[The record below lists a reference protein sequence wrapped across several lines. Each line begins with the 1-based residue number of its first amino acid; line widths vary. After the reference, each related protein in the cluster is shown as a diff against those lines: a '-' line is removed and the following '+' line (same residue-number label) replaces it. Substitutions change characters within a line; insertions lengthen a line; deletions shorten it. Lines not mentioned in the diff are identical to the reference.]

1 MTYPDILRTL
11 HNLVA
16 TPVSEQAPPFLGE
29 ARSDVKD
36 AVDSLLPNL
45 LAAIIH
51 RGLATPSGADALT
64 AVLDSPRLDRSLVRT
79 NLDNF
84 FSGGAVTES
93 NMKAGSAL
101 LAELFGDRVPAMDH
115 AAASMGH
122 LRLESGHALLAM
134 VAPFAF
140 AVLRHAWVTG
150 PDGASRASLVSLLHA
165 QRQAIHPRLL
175 DRFLLA
181 LGIPSAVAWLDS
193 TLEPKAAVARP
204 GTAMPSGAKDE
215 DRPRHRVLWAILLL
229 LILAALLALA
239 YCTNRI
245 PGADKTAATTA
256 PVVLVGPASSSAPA
270 SSPEPASS
278 TPAASA
284 ASAPDAASEPA
295 SSPAATLKPGPA
307 PVAPL
312 LEVRFGYA
320 SAALPADFA
329 QTASEWI
336 AYAKDHADATFEVS
350 GFADNTGEQALN
362 ERLADRRAEAVMAAL
377 VKAGVGAAQLSKGA
391 SQVVSET
398 ADATVARRAEVR
410 PKQ

>member
-79 NLDNF
+79 NLDNY
-84 FSGGAVTES
+84 FSGGAVTDS

-115 AAASMGH
+115 AAASMSH
-122 LRLESGHALLAM
+122 LKLESGHALLAM

-193 TLEPKAAVARP
+193 TLEPQAAVARP
-204 GTAMPSGAKDE
+204 VTAMPSGAKEE

-256 PVVLVGPASSSAPA
+256 PVVLVRPA

-284 ASAPDAASEPA
+284 ASTPDAASEPA

-329 QTASEWI
+329 RTASEWI

-398 ADATVARRAEVR
+398 TDATVARRAEVR
-410 PKQ
+410 PKP

>member
-1 MTYPDILRTL
+1 MAYPDVLRKL
-11 HNLVA
+11 RDLI
-16 TPVSEQAPPFLGE
+16 SAPIIDQSPAFLDETKSGVKE
-29 ARSDVKD
+29 AVE
-36 AVDSLLPNL
+36 ALLPNL
-45 LAAIIH
+45 LAAIVH
-51 RGLATPSGADALT
+51 KGLSSVAGCDALVS
-64 AVLDSPRLDRSLVRT
+64 ALNSPGLDGAIPQVSLE
-79 NLDNF
+79 NC
-84 FSGGAVTES
+84 FSGGSVTDS
-93 NMKAGSAL
+93 LITTGAAS
-101 LAELFGDRVPAMDH
+101 LAELFGARVYALNH
-115 AAASMGH
+115 AAASVGH
-122 LRLESGHALLAM
+122 LKLESGRSLLAM
-134 VAPFAF
+134 SAPFAL
-140 AVLRHAWVTG
+140 AVLRDAWMNNPQDAT
-150 PDGASRASLVSLLHA
+150 RASLIGLLHA
-165 QRQAIHPRLL
+165 QRQALHPQLL
-175 DRFLLA
+175 DRFLVA
-181 LGIPSAVAWLDS
+181 LGIPSATVWMES
-193 TLEPKAAVARP
+193 TSMPPPTLERSQTMYGPAQ
-204 GTAMPSGAKDE
+204 PSEGK
-215 DRPRHRVLWAILLL
+215 RGHRALWLLL
-229 LILAALLALA
+229 LLLLLAALLALA

-278 TPAASA
+278 TAAASA

-329 QTASEWI
+329 QTAAEWI

-362 ERLADRRAEAVMAAL
+362 ERLADHRAEVVMAAL

-398 ADATVARRAEVR
+398 TDATVARRAEVR